1 MRKIV
6 ISTHKSMP
14 QDYLFLCL
22 NKLFPD
28 CEIQTARK
36 DEYVSFETGRSLFNQ
51 NGKGAERES
60 ND

>member
-6 ISTHKSMP
+6 IVTHKSIP
-14 QDYLFLCL
+14 AGHLFLCL

-28 CEIQTARK
+28 CEVQTADK
-36 DEYVSFETGRSLFNQ
+36 DKDVSFETGRSSFNQ
-51 NGKGAERES
+51 NGKDAERES